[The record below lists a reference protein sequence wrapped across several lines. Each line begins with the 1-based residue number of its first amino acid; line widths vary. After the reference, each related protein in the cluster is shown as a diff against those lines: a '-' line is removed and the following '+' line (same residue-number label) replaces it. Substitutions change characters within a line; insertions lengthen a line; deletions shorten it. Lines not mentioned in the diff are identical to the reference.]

1 VCIIWSALLDSKI
14 NLSKQL
20 RFKSL
25 FYYVFYFLS
34 FQVCSTLNNQN
45 LFSKFSLQN
54 LKLRQNILLQC
65 PTKMFLLLSE
75 FIFVKLFI
83 KFFLATYVFAASLF
97 NLSISESFVCF
108 NLRMKKV
115 YTYDFVVSR
124 AQPRI
129 YDLHNYD

>member
-1 VCIIWSALLDSKI
+1 M
-14 NLSKQL
+14 LSS
-20 RFKSL
+20 FD
-25 FYYVFYFLS
+25 LS
-34 FQVCSTLNNQN
+34 GSFPYEQ
-45 LFSKFSLQN
+45 SKFILQIFSSKFEN

-75 FIFVKLFI
+75 FIFVKIFI

-115 YTYDFVVSR
+115 YTYT
-124 AQPRI
+124 
-129 YDLHNYD
+129 